1 MPHAPAPRLPPC
13 CGRRCRCP
21 AIQGKSPAP
30 PCPPVE
36 TPPAGRRNWWRPRVQ
51 HSRSCEQPMHIPA
64 RMLSLPVV
72 QSIAEHPETAA
83 AHILQTIIIAG
94 RPLVVTRP
102 PPFRRDPLR
111 PFEAGDVMHTPPPPE
126 AAGRARSEEH
136 TSELQSLMRNS
147 YAVFC
152 LKKKN

>member
-1 MPHAPAPRLPPC
+1 MFSSVVFFFLMIRRPPRSTRTDTLFPYTTLF
-13 CGRRCRCP
+13 R
-21 AIQGKSPAP
+21 S
-30 PCPPVE
+30 
-36 TPPAGRRNWWRPRVQ
+36 PAGRRNWWRPRVQ

-102 PPFRRDPLR
+102 PPFPRDPPR
-111 PFEAGDVMHTPPPPE
+111 PDRKSV
-126 AAGRARSEEH
+126 
-136 TSELQSLMRNS
+136 
-147 YAVFC
+147 V
-152 LKKKN
+152 